1 MMFNICNG
9 EEKNGIP
16 KNAATSRVPPAGIK
30 NESKKQN
37 YLEYQ
42 LPLTSFE
49 LKISKIIL
57 QMLGP
62 WTK

>member
-1 MMFNICNG
+1 MVKKKMWN
-9 EEKNGIP
+9 P
-16 KNAATSRVPPAGIK
+16 KNAATSHVPPAAHK

-49 LKISKIIL
+49 FKVSKIISYM

>member
-1 MMFNICNG
+1 MG
-9 EEKNGIP
+9 YP
-16 KNAATSRVPPAGIK
+16 KNAATSCVPPAGHK

-49 LKISKIIL
+49 LKIGKIRFYM

>member
-1 MMFNICNG
+1 MVKKKMGN
-9 EEKNGIP
+9 P
-16 KNAATSRVPPAGIK
+16 KNAATSRVPPAGHK

-49 LKISKIIL
+49 LKISKIIFYM